1 MIKST
6 NYIRLI
12 SHYLGLRQVKHFVI
26 VCQEPIL
33 RSVGD
38 EAGIMSQVL
47 TVFQVIMQPQR
58 FERISRV
65 LSIRA

>member
-12 SHYLGLRQVKHFVI
+12 SHYLGLRQVKHFV
-26 VCQEPIL
+26 VVRQEPIL

-38 EAGIMSQVL
+38 EAGVVSQVL
-47 TVFQVIMQPQR
+47 TVFQVIMQPQG
-58 FERISRV
+58 FEAVSRV
-65 LSIRA
+65 L

>member
-26 VCQEPIL
+26 VCQEPII

-38 EAGIMSQVL
+38 EASIVSQGL
-47 TVFQVIMQPQR
+47 AVFQVIVQPQR
-58 FERISRV
+58 F
-65 LSIRA
+65 